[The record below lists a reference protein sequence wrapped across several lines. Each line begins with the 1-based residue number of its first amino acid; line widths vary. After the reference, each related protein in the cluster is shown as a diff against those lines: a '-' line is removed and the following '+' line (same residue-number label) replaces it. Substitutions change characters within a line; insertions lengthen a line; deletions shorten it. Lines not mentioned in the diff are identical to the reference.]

1 MLAQWRVADA
11 DLMTQRALVS
21 ATGLSPLLCQVLINR
36 GITDPAAVQAFLTP
50 SLHDLHDPYLLHGMT
65 PAVQRL
71 VTAIRQGERIAVYGD
86 YDVDGV
92 TATALLVTFFDE
104 LGLQVPYYIPERAS
118 EGYGLNASSIRQLA
132 SAQVRLLITVDCGST
147 ALEEVALARRLGM
160 DMVITDHHQPPDRL
174 PDACAVLN
182 PHQPACKYPNK
193 HLCGVGVV
201 FKLLTAL
208 RAALRQAQLLT
219 DRLPNLKR
227 HLDLVTLGT
236 IADVMPLRE
245 ENRVIVH
252 YGLQELTQ
260 TRKPGLQALRQVS
273 GKTDKPAGV
282 GEVGFQLAPR
292 LNASGR
298 LGSAMHSVQLLTA
311 REAHEATRL
320 AHLLDAVNQQRRA
333 LQQAI
338 EEAVHERIARQYNGR
353 PPAAIVLGDPA
364 WHLGVVGIVAAKIVE
379 AYHRPTFLLHINGDT
394 TRGSGRSIPA
404 FNLYLGLQRCAQW
417 LRQFGGHKYAA
428 GLTMDTAQ
436 LPFLQED
443 LIRFAEDTLA
453 PEDLQPTLHLD
464 AVVTLAEIT
473 PALLADLEGCGPH
486 GAGNPVPLFC
496 ARAVQVA
503 SPIRR
508 LGQQGQQARFRV
520 AQEGVL
526 LDVVAFQQAEQVTA
540 LPPGAV
546 LDIAFTPTLN
556 TWRDQRTLELHLR
569 ALQLHT
575 RALPSWE
582 SH

>member
-11 DLMTQRALVS
+11 DLMTRQALVA
-21 ATGLSPLLCQVLINR
+21 ATGLSPRLCQVLINR
-36 GITDPAAVQAFLTP
+36 GITEAAAAQAFLTP
-50 SLHDLHDPYLLHGMT
+50 SLHDLPDPYRLHGMQQ
-65 PAVQRL
+65 AVQRL
-71 VTAIRQGERIAVYGD
+71 LAAIRQGERIAIYGD

-92 TATALLVTFFDE
+92 TATALLVTFFHE

-118 EGYGLNASSIRQLA
+118 EGYGLNADSMRQLA
-132 SAQVRLLITVDCGST
+132 GAGIRLLITVDCGST

-160 DMVITDHHQPPDRL
+160 DILITDHHQPPERL

-182 PHQPACKYPNK
+182 PHQPACTYPNK

-227 HLDLVTLGT
+227 HLDFTALGT

-273 GKTDKPAGV
+273 GRAEKPAGV

-298 LGSAMHSVQLLTA
+298 LGSATHSVALLTA
-311 REAHEATRL
+311 HDAHEAERL
-320 AHLLDAVNQQRRA
+320 AQLLDTVNQQRRT
-333 LQQAI
+333 LQQAM
-338 EEAVHERIARQYNGR
+338 ETAVHERIARQYNGL
-353 PPAAIVLGDPA
+353 PPAAIVLGDPS
-364 WHLGVVGIVAAKIVE
+364 WHLGVVGIVAAKIAE

-394 TRGSGRSIPA
+394 ARGSGRSIPA
-404 FNLYLGLQRCAQW
+404 FNLYYGLQHCAQW

-436 LPFLQED
+436 LPFLQEH
-443 LIRFAEDTLA
+443 LIRFAAATLS
-453 PEDLQPTLHLD
+453 PEDLQPILHLD
-464 AVVTLAEIT
+464 AVLALAEIT
-473 PALLADLEGCGPH
+473 PALLTDLARCEPH
-486 GAGNPVPLFC
+486 GAGNPTPLFC
-496 ARAVQVA
+496 AQAVQLA
-503 SPIRR
+503 SPVRR
-508 LGQQGQQARFRV
+508 LGQQGQHARFRV
-520 AQEGVL
+520 TQDGASL
-526 LDVVAFQQAEQVTA
+526 NVVAFHQAEQVLA
-540 LPPGAV
+540 LPAGAV
-546 LDIAFTPTLN
+546 VDIAFTPTIN
-556 TWRDQRTLELHLR
+556 TWREQSQLELHLR
-569 ALQLHT
+569 ALRLH
-575 RALPSWE
+575 APLPTGE
-582 SH
+582 NH